1 MEQSFKRLSG
11 TAVESV
17 RSIDPIVSILD
28 QAVVTVTP
36 APSESG
42 DFVRPLGNPEQ
53 NSRLGRALPD
63 GAWKLRWRAPLRG
76 LGTPLDVLSAGDRV
90 VVRAESGWML
100 FDADGEMLAR
110 GPAGDGTMLLD
121 PNDGLLLGLDGAGF
135 LAGWGLADGARRF
148 RMILTMPG
156 DLTYTFIDR
165 PGDLYLASV
174 ERRLPP
180 HTPGVPSAA
189 FVERITLGAPIAV
202 DDNGTL
208 RSAARLGDLVRE
220 VSDLQIARRGETF
233 VLAVTD
239 TLYRAD
245 LALRLSA
252 RLTGSFRPLALSLDE
267 QGRAHLVVMTATG
280 PALWV
285 VEPDGRRVVD
295 RSVPLTSK
303 RLLAPPIISHHHQ
316 IYLVYA
322 DRITAF
328 ESDGRSWWDTRL
340 DTIAGAVLTADDQ
353 LLVAAG
359 RQVLAYR
366 GAAAAVL
373 ATALDPLVTP
383 PILSGTGLL
392 LVASADAL
400 FAYEATGKRP

>member
-17 RSIDPIVSILD
+17 RSIDPIVPIPD
-28 QAVVTVTP
+28 DTVVTVTP
-36 APSESG
+36 AASEPG

-76 LGTPLDVLSAGDRV
+76 LGTPRDVLNAGDRI

-100 FDADGEMLAR
+100 FDTDGEMLGR

-135 LAGWGLADGARRF
+135 LGGWRLADGARRF

-189 FVERITLGAPIAV
+189 FIERITLGESIAV

-220 VSDLQIARRGETF
+220 VSDLQIARRGATF
-233 VLAVTD
+233 VLAVSD
-239 TLYRAD
+239 TLFRAD
-245 LALRLSA
+245 LALRPVAS
-252 RLTGSFRPLALSLDE
+252 LTGAFRPLALSLDE
-267 QGRAHLVVMTATG
+267 QDRAHLVVMTATG

-285 VEPDGRRVVD
+285 VEPDGRRVVN
-295 RSVPLTSK
+295 RPLALATR
-303 RLLAPPIISHHHQ
+303 RLLAPPIVSHHHQ

-322 DRITAF
+322 DRIMAL
-328 ESDGRSWWDTRL
+328 ESDGRPWWDTGIEA
-340 DTIAGAVLTADDQ
+340 IAGAVMTADDR

-366 GAAAAVL
+366 GAEPTVL
-373 ATALDPLVTP
+373 ATTLDALTTA
-383 PILSGTGLL
+383 PILSAAGLL
-392 LVASADAL
+392 LVASADTL
-400 FAYEATGKRP
+400 FAYEPVGGRP